1 MIEFGRIGWKD
12 PDPGIVAQ
20 LREIDPSADA
30 LWVPGP
36 LSRGERWDVG
46 RWWNPNKVQL
56 AQAREA
62 LGDLLGR
69 QVWYQQKNA
78 ARIRWL
84 EDTLRGWR
92 SAFHTNGP
100 LDGRAVAE
108 FQRRYYEHTHRRDA
122 LLKEIEMWEEIAEA
136 RHEEELSRLNRERA
150 SDEWAYRKFVNGA
163 SMIWTNRTRGGV
175 PIAAA

>member
-1 MIEFGRIGWKD
+1 MIEVGRIGWKD
-12 PDPGIVAQ
+12 PDPGIIAQ
-20 LREIDPSADA
+20 LRDIDPAADA

-36 LSRGERWDVG
+36 FSRGERWDVG
-46 RWWNPNKVQL
+46 RWWSPNRIQL
-56 AQAREA
+56 AQARES
-62 LGDLLGR
+62 LEDLLGR

-108 FQRRYYEHTHRRDA
+108 FRKRYFDHAHRRDA
-122 LLKEIEMWEEIAEA
+122 MLKEIEMWEQIAE
-136 RHEEELSRLNRERA
+136 REYEEELSRALRDKA

-163 SMIWTNRTRGGV
+163 VMVRTHGIRDGV
-175 PIAAA
+175 PTIAA